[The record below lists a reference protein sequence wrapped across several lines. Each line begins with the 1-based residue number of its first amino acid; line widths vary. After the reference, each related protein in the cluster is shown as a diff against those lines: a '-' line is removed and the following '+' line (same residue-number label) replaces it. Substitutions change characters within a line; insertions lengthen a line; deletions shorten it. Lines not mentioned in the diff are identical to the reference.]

1 MWLRCCPLNL
11 SWKRVRWNSS
21 SFHLVSDRHI
31 VLPSTSRSDSHPA
44 TDEHE
49 LFAGF
54 AYLAADK
61 APLYQAIV
69 GVFAEAKSGF
79 LLHLRPAEVLN
90 RLAAQGTTV
99 DGGIVAI
106 EQALTQLCEWKV
118 LEAYNDNADVATLAD
133 FRRRKLQYQLTAPGE
148 AVYESTQSFLNRLN
162 RRITLDAGALGRIH
176 ESLSELASLTDT
188 DSFDAERAFG
198 VLRQVV
204 TDVEDL
210 TNRAQSFFR
219 WLHEQTDSRRS
230 DLDTFLAYK
239 ERLIEYLREFVGELL
254 TRGARIAVVLR
265 DLSAH
270 SDRLLEAI
278 THEETRDTYDTADPT
293 GVAFRKET
301 RANWDIRWE
310 GIRRWFLDDAAGPAQ
325 SRQLQAAAR
334 AAIPKVLALAQQQRL
349 RRGNRSDRA
358 ADLRELAAWF
368 LEADDDRDAHR
379 LWRAAFGLAPA
390 RHLTVDSNRLEEM
403 DGSPVSADTS
413 WADAPPVIID
423 PQLRRSGRQRT
434 ASAVRSIVDTSEAR
448 QQLKQQLAE
457 EREEEAAIRQELLN
471 LGRRRLSEVGNI
483 SPGSFGLLMDL
494 VGSAT
499 DARRPDIETSTGT
512 SRDGRIRIEVDWSA
526 DKHIASISTGTGSMH
541 MTDAVFTVT
550 AT

>member
-1 MWLRCCPLNL
+1 MQSVSRPD
-11 SWKRVRWNSS
+11 SPSS
-21 SFHLVSDRHI
+21 VADQDQF
-31 VLPSTSRSDSHPA
+31 T
-44 TDEHE
+44 
-49 LFAGF
+49 GF
-54 AYLAADK
+54 AYLTADK

-69 GVFAEAKSGF
+69 AVFAEAKSGF
-79 LLHLRPAEVLN
+79 VLHLRPAEVLS
-90 RLAAQGTTV
+90 RLATQGPAADAGLV
-99 DGGIVAI
+99 EV
-106 EQALTQLCEWKV
+106 EQALTQLCDWKV
-118 LEAYNDNADVATLAD
+118 LEAYSDTADVATLAD
-133 FRRRKLQYQLTAPGE
+133 FRRRKLQYQLTASGE
-148 AVYESTQSFLNRLN
+148 AVYESTQQFLSRLN
-162 RRITLDAGALGRIH
+162 RRITLDAAALGRIH
-176 ESLSELASLTDT
+176 ESLTELTVLADAQPI
-188 DSFDAERAFG
+188 DAEKAFG

-204 TDVEDL
+204 TDVDDL

-230 DLDTFLAYK
+230 DLNSFLAYK

-254 TRGARIAVVLR
+254 TRGARIAMVLR
-265 DLSAH
+265 ELSEH

-278 THEETRDTYDTADPT
+278 TNEETRDTYDTADPT
-293 GVAFRKET
+293 GIAFQDET
-301 RANWDIRWE
+301 RAKWNLRWD
-310 GIRRWFLDDAAGPAQ
+310 GIRRWFLDDATGPAQ

-334 AAIPKVLALAQQQRL
+334 AAIPKVLSLAQQQRL

-379 LWRAAFGLAPA
+379 LWRAAFGLSPA
-390 RHLTVDSNRLEEM
+390 RHLTVDSERVEAM
-403 DGSPVSADTS
+403 DESHVSPDTS
-413 WADAPPVIID
+413 WSDAPPVIVD

-448 QQLKQQLAE
+448 EQLKQRLAQ

-499 DARRPDIETSTGT
+499 DARRPHTATSTGV
-512 SRDGRIRIEVDWSA
+512 SRDGRIRIEVDWPA
-526 DKHIASISTGTGSMH
+526 DKSIASVSTGNGSMH
-541 MTDAVFTVT
+541 MADAVFTVT
-550 AT
+550 ATR